1 MDSERRKTN
10 RGILLTEVQYEGAG
24 IRAETRI
31 SDINLSGV
39 FIDALS
45 PLPVGAA
52 LKVSFTLPGGQRIAT
67 EGVVVHSQPSIGM
80 GVEFT
85 SLKPDDAKLIQDAID
100 AHHQ

>member
-1 MDSERRKTN
+1 MDSDRRQSS
-10 RGILLTEVQYEGAG
+10 RGTLLTEVQYEGAG
-24 IRAETRI
+24 IQAQTRI

-52 LKVSFTLPGGQRIAT
+52 LKLAFTLPGGQRVAT
-67 EGVVVHSQPSIGM
+67 EGVVVHSQPNIGM

-85 SLKPDDAKLIQDAID
+85 GLKPEDAKLIQEAID
-100 AHHQ
+100 AQP

>member
-1 MDSERRKTN
+1 MDSERRQSK
-10 RGILLTEVQYEGAG
+10 RGDLFTEVEYEGGG

-31 SDINLSGV
+31 SDISLSGV

-52 LKVSFTLPGGQRIAT
+52 LKVTFTLPGGERVVT

-80 GVEFT
+80 GVSFT
-85 SLKPDDAKLIQDAID
+85 SLKPEDARRIQEALDA
-100 AHHQ
+100 QQ

>member
-1 MDSERRKTN
+1 MDDERRQSR
-10 RGILLTEVQYEGAG
+10 RGTLFTEVQYEGAG
-24 IRAETRI
+24 IHAETRI

-52 LKVSFTLPGGQRIAT
+52 LKLKFTLPCGQPVVT
-67 EGVVVHSQPSIGM
+67 EGVVVHSQPRIGM

-85 SLKPDDAKLIQDAID
+85 SLTAEDARLIQEAID
-100 AHHQ
+100 AD

>member
-1 MDSERRKTN
+1 MDSEGRRST
-10 RGILLTEVQYEGAG
+10 RAALFTEVQYEGAG
-24 IRAETRI
+24 THAETRI

-45 PLPVGAA
+45 PLPVGAGVK
-52 LKVSFTLPGGQRIAT
+52 LKFTLPGGHRVAT

-85 SLKPDDAKLIQDAID
+85 GLTPEDARLIQEAID
-100 AHHQ
+100 SRQ

>member
-1 MDSERRKTN
+1 MDSDRRQSS
-10 RGILLTEVQYEGAG
+10 RGTLYTEVQYEGAG

-45 PLPVGAA
+45 PVPVGA
-52 LKVSFTLPGGQRIAT
+52 LKLVFTLPGGQRVAT

-80 GVEFT
+80 GVAFT
-85 SLKPDDAKLIQDAID
+85 SLKPEDAKLIQEAIE
-100 AHHQ
+100 AHQ